1 MGGAVESVGD
11 FIQDEIIDPVKE
23 VGRDVDDFVNEEI
36 PGGWYTV
43 GAAAG
48 GAYLY
53 GGAGAATAGAAEA
66 GTAGATAGTAGAT
79 AGTAGT
85 GAGLSAGGS
94 TAAGLGGSA
103 GTGLTAGS
111 TGAGFTATG
120 AGAPGIASMGGGTG
134 LLTAGSAGGTVGATG
149 LTAAGAVPMLGSSGS
164 FINNPAVLGTD
175 VIGAQQGGIGLK
187 QVVDAA
193 RTANSLRNLLNRPT
207 APVPNM
213 IGMNQMPQGSVDYS
227 PTLNLLAQ
235 RPTRADIYS
244 LLG

>member
-1 MGGAVESVGD
+1 MGGAVSSVGD

-53 GGAGAATAGAAEA
+53 NTAGAGAAAGSA
-66 GTAGATAGTAGAT
+66 GTAGTAGA
-79 AGTAGT
+79 AGT
-85 GAGLSAGGS
+85 GAGLSAGGA
-94 TAAGLGGSA
+94 TAAGMEGAL

-111 TGAGFTATG
+111 SGAGFTAAG
-120 AGAPGIASMGGGTG
+120 AGAPGLSSMGGGTG
-134 LLTAGSAGGTVGATG
+134 LLTPAAGGGVVGATG
-149 LTAAGAVPMLGSSGS
+149 VTAAGAAPMLGSAGS

-175 VIGAQQGGIGLK
+175 VIGAQQGGMGLK
-187 QVVDAA
+187 QAVDAA
-193 RTANSLRNLLNRPT
+193 RAANSLRNLFNRPT
-207 APVPNM
+207 AQVPNM
-213 IGMNQMPQGSVDYS
+213 IAMNQIPQGSVDYS

-235 RPTRADIYS
+235 RPRRADIYS

>member
-1 MGGAVESVGD
+1 MGGVGD
-11 FIQDEIIDPVKE
+11 FIQDEIIDPIKD
-23 VGRDVDDFVNEEI
+23 VGSDIDDFVNEEI

-53 GGAGAATAGAAEA
+53 SGAGAATAGAAEA
-66 GTAGATAGTAGAT
+66 GAAGATAGTAGTAGAT
-79 AGTAGT
+79 AGAAGT

-103 GTGLTAGS
+103 GTGLTVGS

-134 LLTAGSAGGTVGATG
+134 LLTAGSTGGIVGATG

-207 APVPNM
+207 APVLNM
-213 IGMNQMPQGSVDYS
+213 IGMNQMPQGMVDYS

-235 RPTRADIYS
+235 RPSRADIYS

>member
-1 MGGAVESVGD
+1 MGGVGD

-66 GTAGATAGTAGAT
+66 GAAGATAGTAGA
-79 AGTAGT
+79 TAGT

-103 GTGLTAGS
+103 GTGLTVGS
-111 TGAGFTATG
+111 TGAGFTAAG

-134 LLTAGSAGGTVGATG
+134 LLTAGSAGGIVGATG

-213 IGMNQMPQGSVDYS
+213 IGMNQMPQGAVDYS
-227 PTLNLLAQ
+227 PTLNLLAR

>member
-66 GTAGATAGTAGAT
+66 GAAGTA
-79 AGTAGT
+79 AGT

-103 GTGLTAGS
+103 GTGLTVGS
-111 TGAGFTATG
+111 TGAGFTAAG

-134 LLTAGSAGGTVGATG
+134 LLTAGSAGGIVGATG

-213 IGMNQMPQGSVDYS
+213 IGMNQMPQGAVDYS
-227 PTLNLLAQ
+227 PTLNLLAR

>member
-43 GAAAG
+43 GAVAG
-48 GAYLY
+48 GAALAN
-53 GGAGAATAGAAEA
+53 AGAAGA
-66 GTAGATAGTAGAT
+66 GTAGSTAGT
-79 AGTAGT
+79 TAGT
-85 GAGLSAGGS
+85 GAGLSAGGA
-94 TAAGLGGSA
+94 TVAGMEGAL

-111 TGAGFTATG
+111 TGAGFTAAG
-120 AGAPGIASMGGGTG
+120 AGAPGLASMGGGTG
-134 LLTAGSAGGTVGATG
+134 LLTPAAGGGIVGATG
-149 LTAAGAVPMLGSSGS
+149 VTAAGAVPMLGSSGS

-187 QVVDAA
+187 QAVDAA
-193 RTANSLRNLLNRPT
+193 RAANSLRNLFNRPT
-207 APVPNM
+207 AQIPNM
-213 IGMNQMPQGSVDYS
+213 IGMNQVPQGMVDYS
-227 PTLNLLAQ
+227 PTLNLLAR